1 LFFPVSE
8 GVLRIGGSAV
18 DLASASGGLRIL
30 IAVMAVSAAAAA
42 LASKPVW
49 ERVLILSSGLPIGI
63 ACGIARVTAGC
74 LLFHG
79 AGLWLANL
87 VLFEVAGWV
96 TLALASGCLLAER
109 SLLSRLLVPP
119 PPREVVPVLIGS
131 QPAAAS
137 ARAPAKQVMPTV
149 SGHGVERPVSSNH
162 ESVLAVATEESPL
175 QRLALLGAA
184 T

>member
-96 TLALASGCLLAER
+96 T
-109 SLLSRLLVPP
+109 SRLLVPP